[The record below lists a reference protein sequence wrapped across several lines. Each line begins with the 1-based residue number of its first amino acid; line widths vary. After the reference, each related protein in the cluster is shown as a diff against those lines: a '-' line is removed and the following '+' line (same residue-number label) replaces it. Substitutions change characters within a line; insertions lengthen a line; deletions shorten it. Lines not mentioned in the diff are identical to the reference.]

1 MNAPLEIT
9 ELLNCLSGV
18 DAAALTAAAASV
30 LTLSGFLFAKR
41 KNLKNIWDSLYQN
54 RKNKEEFYRSFQDA
68 QNSIRQTQESIHQIL
83 NKIDAI
89 ISENNQRDIDEIR
102 WKILDFSNSC
112 RHGRKH
118 SKDEFSHIIAANDR
132 YHTILEA
139 NGLENGQIDIEFE
152 YISEL
157 YKRCLENDDF
167 LT

>member
-1 MNAPLEIT
+1 MEIN
-9 ELLNCLSGV
+9 ELLNCLSGA
-18 DAAALTAAAASV
+18 DAAAFTAAAAFF
-30 LTLSGFLFAKR
+30 LALCGFLYSKR
-41 KNLKNIWDSLYQN
+41 KNLKALWDLLYQK
-54 RKNKEEFYRSFQDA
+54 RKSKEDFYRSFQDS
-68 QNSIRQTQESIHQIL
+68 QNSIKETQDAIRQIMA
-83 NKIDAI
+83 KIDAI
-89 ISENNQRDIDEIR
+89 IAENTQRDIDEIR

-118 SKDEFSHIIAANDR
+118 SKDEFSHIMTANDR

-157 YKRCLENDDF
+157 YKKCLKDNDF